1 MCPPTK
7 THPHARSQERVN
19 ERERAQECV
28 GHSKEA
34 KRILLRV
41 FVSVCNTEEKSQR
54 METFER

>member
-1 MCPPTK
+1 
-7 THPHARSQERVN
+7 THTRAVK
-19 ERERAQECV
+19 RELTRESAQECV
-28 GHSKEA
+28 GQSKEA